1 MTLEQLPW
9 HLPPGWPLIL
19 GGVLLAGL
27 PARLRA
33 RLLPVPALLALMHL
47 DLFDHGHFGQVM
59 LAGQTMT
66 LARLDAL
73 STPFAWL
80 FGFAALIASL
90 YLRGR
95 PQRHE
100 CAAGLIYAG
109 AAIGAVCA
117 GDLLGL
123 FLYWELTALASA
135 LLLFPDGGRSDYGM
149 AVRYLIVQVIS
160 GVLLMGG
167 SLLHLQETGSL
178 AFDALTPNDAAGVW
192 ILAAF
197 AIKAA
202 FPLLHGWAIEAYPS
216 ASPAG
221 TVLLST
227 FTTKLAIYALARGF
241 AGLDTLIPVGIAMIV
256 FTLVQGLREDDL
268 RRTLVYGL
276 INQLGFMVIAIGM
289 GTPLALSAAVAHAIS
304 HVLYSGLLFMALGAV
319 LLRAGST
326 RASELGGLA
335 RQMPW
340 TFGFCLIGTLG
351 MAAPLFAGFASKSL
365 ILAAAQE
372 VHLPMLSA
380 ILKVGS
386 IGIFIMAGL
395 KILYPAFL
403 GAQRHR
409 RVTRDAPGSMRT
421 AMALSALGLLLLGI
435 RPELLFGALGAQV
448 RYPLYTPAHVIE
460 QIGMLT
466 GSILVFALLM
476 RRGLWPRQI
485 AWVGDVDAL
494 QRRVPD
500 IWRAAVQSLQTA
512 RAGFDRAAASL
523 ARPVS
528 QRLQRDGGEE
538 SALIRS
544 WQIGG
549 MALWV
554 AIALS
559 GYLLLYFV

>member
-1 MTLEQLPW
+1 MTLDHLPW
-9 HLPPGWPLIL
+9 YMPPGWPLIL
-19 GGVLLAGL
+19 GGFLLAGL
-27 PARLRA
+27 SSRLRVL
-33 RLLPVPALLALMHL
+33 LLPVPALLALMHL
-47 DLFDHGHFGQVM
+47 ERFDHGHFGQVV
-59 LAGQTMT
+59 LAGETLT

-80 FGFAALIASL
+80 FGFAALIGSL
-90 YLRGR
+90 YLRSR

-117 GDLLGL
+117 GDLLSL

-135 LLLFPDGGRSDYGM
+135 LLLFPDGGRSDYGV
-149 AVRYLIVQVIS
+149 ALRYLIIQVIS

-167 SLLHLQETGSL
+167 ALLHLQETGSL
-178 AFDALTPNDAAGVW
+178 AFDALTLNDAAGVW

-241 AGLDTLIPVGIAMIV
+241 AGLDMLIAIGVAMVV
-256 FTLVQGLREDDL
+256 FTLIQGLREDDL

-276 INQLGFMVIAIGM
+276 INQLGFMVIVIGI

-304 HVLYSGLLFMALGAV
+304 HVLYSGLLFMALGVV
-319 LLRAGST
+319 LLRAGTT

-365 ILAAAQE
+365 VLAAAHEAHQ
-372 VHLPMLSA
+372 PMLGA
-380 ILKVGS
+380 ILKLGS
-386 IGIFIMAGL
+386 VGIFIMAGL

-403 GAQRHR
+403 GAHQRGNI
-409 RVTRDAPGSMRT
+409 TRDAPGSMRT
-421 AMALSALGLLLLGI
+421 AMLLSALGLLLLGI
-435 RPELLFGALGAQV
+435 RPDLVFGALGEQI
-448 RYPLYTPAHVIE
+448 RYPLYTPAHVLE
-460 QIGMLT
+460 QIGILG
-466 GSILVFALLM
+466 GSTLVFALLM
-476 RRGLWPRQI
+476 RYGFWPRQI
-485 AWVGDVDAL
+485 AWTRDVDAL

-500 IWRAAVQSLQTA
+500 AWRTITQLVQAA
-512 RAGFDRAAASL
+512 RRYGHDMAASL
-523 ARPVS
+523 ARPVL
-528 QRLQRDGGEE
+528 QRLDRDGGEE
-538 SALIRS
+538 SILIRS
-544 WQIGG
+544 WQTGS
-549 MALWV
+549 MALWA